1 MPDRLYSHACQT
13 SMPDQGI
20 DVIDCDS
27 KYELQKKAMDQNV
40 SKAVILIRGTRP
52 DTHFVATGVLRL
64 D

>member
-1 MPDRLYSHACQT
+1 
-13 SMPDQGI
+13 MPDQGI